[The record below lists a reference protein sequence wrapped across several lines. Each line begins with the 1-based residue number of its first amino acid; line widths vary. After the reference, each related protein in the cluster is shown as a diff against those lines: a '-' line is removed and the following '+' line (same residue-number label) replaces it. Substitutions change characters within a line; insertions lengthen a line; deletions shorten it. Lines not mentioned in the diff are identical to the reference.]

1 MTQVVEQKRP
11 LMNRRK
17 NPLLFVLAGIL
28 VLCGL
33 AYAFTLYPHDARLR
47 SYKRAFGEIQHPEDT
62 ERVAAYKFL
71 GVLDHTRAMY
81 KETFPQGCD
90 YVYGEVREFTSAEE
104 TIESFYEEQTVQIN
118 GQEEGVLVWFLPL
131 NANGFI
137 EYNNLVEY
145 GPNGITLLQYLST
158 SPFMVLDPAK
168 SYYFIFLWEV
178 EFSPTEFDF
187 RCLL

>member
-1 MTQVVEQKRP
+1 
-11 LMNRRK
+11 MNKPRISQII
-17 NPLLFVLAGIL
+17 VLAGI
-28 VLCGL
+28 VSLCGL
-33 AYAFTLYPHDARLR
+33 IYAVTLFPHDARLR
-47 SYKRAFGEIQHPEDT
+47 VYKKTFGEIHHPENT
-62 ERVAAYKFL
+62 KLISTYKFL

-104 TIESFYEEQTVQIN
+104 TIKSFYEEQTVQIN

-131 NANGFI
+131 DANGNI
-137 EYNNLVEY
+137 EYNDLVEY

-158 SPFMVLDPAK
+158 STFIALDPVK
-168 SYYFIFLWEV
+168 SYYFVFLWEV
-178 EFSPTEFDF
+178 EFSSPETDP